1 MLRIAAQDRICW
13 SSEQRGQMT
22 MTIFLAAVDAA
33 GRSLYDTADE
43 VLFPWWSVTK
53 TAIAAL
59 MLCDAERGRV
69 DLDAPLPGR
78 PFTLRQLLQH
88 RAGLGDYGS
97 LPAYQMAVAADEDPW
112 PVDELMRR
120 AGARTLRYM
129 SGTRWAY
136 SNIGYLLL
144 RQVLEQTHNAPLAA
158 LLQQEICQPLG
169 LSARLAETRADF
181 AALAW
186 PAARRY
192 HPGWVYHGCLIGTAR
207 EAALM
212 MQAVLEGEIL
222 SPDMRAL
229 MRAPAMQAPAVPGRP
244 WSAIGYGMG
253 LMLGEA
259 PGLGAAIGHAGGGP
273 FAANYVGS
281 FPEGAPGV
289 TVAAFGAGPDSAP
302 AEEAAIALARELAA
316 PPR

>member
-1 MLRIAAQDRICW
+1 
-13 SSEQRGQMT
+13 
-22 MTIFLAAVDAA
+22 MTIFLAAVNAA
-33 GRSLYDTADE
+33 GRSLYDTADDM
-43 VLFPWWSVTK
+43 LFPWWSVTK

-59 MLCDAERGRV
+59 LLADAERGRI
-69 DLDAPLPGR
+69 DLDAPFPGR

-97 LPAYQMAVAADEDPW
+97 LPAYQMAVAGDEDPW

-129 SGTRWAY
+129 PGAGWAY

-144 RQVLEQTHNAPLAA
+144 RQVLEQTHNASLAS
-158 LLQQEICQPLG
+158 LLQQGICQPLG

-181 AALAW
+181 ATLSW

-207 EAALM
+207 DAALM
-212 MQAVLEGEIL
+212 MQAVLEGELL

-229 MRAPAMQAPAVPGRP
+229 MRSPAMQAPAVPGRP
-244 WSAIGYGMG
+244 WSTIGYGMG

-259 PGLGAAIGHAGGGP
+259 PGLGPALGHAGGGP
-273 FAANYVGS
+273 FAANYVGC
-281 FPEGAPGV
+281 FPAGAPGV
-289 TVAAFGAGPDSAP
+289 TVAAFGDGPDSAP
-302 AEEAAIALARELAA
+302 AEEAAIALARELAPA
-316 PPR
+316 VP